1 MTSQK
6 KAPAKKTTQ
15 ATAKPKRDRKT
26 GRITQGVAQDTNKNG
41 TAGAPT
47 KFKDEYCEAMIAF
60 FSGQK
65 YERVIIEQETKTTKQ
80 GRSERVKYRYVP
92 KDLPQLEAY
101 ARNIGV
107 TFQTLYN
114 WAHEKDDKG
123 NIKRPEFFDAY
134 NVCKQLQK
142 EFLIDNGLM
151 GNYPP
156 ASFIF
161 VAKNITD
168 MRDTKDIKLKSE
180 DDIGGVSD
188 AELEEALF
196 D

>member
-1 MTSQK
+1 M
-6 KAPAKKTTQ
+6 
-15 ATAKPKRDRKT
+15 TAKTKAIPEKQHALKRDKKT
-26 GRITQGVAQDTNKNG
+26 GRIIKGVAQDTNKNG
-41 TAGAPT
+41 TAGAPL
-47 KFKDEYCEAMIAF
+47 KYKEEYCNSMIAF
-60 FSGQK
+60 FSGKK
-65 YERVIIEQETKTTKQ
+65 YERVIIEQETKTTNN
-80 GRSERVKYRYVP
+80 GTSERVKYRYVP
-92 KDLPQLEAY
+92 NDLPQFEAF
-101 ARNIGV
+101 ARSIGV
-107 TFQTLYN
+107 TYQTLYN

-123 NIKRPEFFDAY
+123 NVKRPDFFDAY

-168 MRDTKDIKLKSE
+168 MRDTKDIKLKSD